1 VPLATSLAE
10 LRGPLE
16 KSYRNTIYCAHRL
29 VQEGDQ
35 LRADVAGGAGGY
47 CGNRWCLVCSR
58 VRIARAITRYA
69 PAIEGWRG
77 YMVTLTIPNVGAA
90 ELPGAIEGMHRA
102 FTAAKRAI
110 KRTDRITFR
119 ALRKLECTHNQVRGD
134 FHPHFHVIVDGEAGA
149 RALVR
154 RWLEAYPEAVAAAQ
168 DVRPC
173 GAGSAK
179 ELFKYFTKLVTKVQ
193 TKGGAVISRVTP
205 PEALDVIFRAMRG
218 RRVWQPV
225 GFKAPPA
232 TDEDAPIGTD
242 GDTEA
247 PEYRA
252 RTVWTWEQGA
262 TDWVDRGTGECLTGY
277 KPAEGFRRFVDGISS
292 PPPPP
297 PGAGGGV
304 PPAYIC

>member
-1 VPLATSLAE
+1 MAPLAAPRTRARRPAGQNVGGRGARASEGNQGPERAPAKGSLDTLAQLDQKAGPSTATGAAAKLQKRARSKFFSVPLATSLAE

-218 RRVWQPV
+218 RRV
-225 GFKAPPA
+225 GAP
-232 TDEDAPIGTD
+232 
-242 GDTEA
+242 
-247 PEYRA
+247 
-252 RTVWTWEQGA
+252 Q
-262 TDWVDRGTGECLTGY
+262 TGMH
-277 KPAEGFRRFVDGISS
+277 AQ
-292 PPPPP
+292 
-297 PGAGGGV
+297 PGAR
-304 PPAYIC
+304 